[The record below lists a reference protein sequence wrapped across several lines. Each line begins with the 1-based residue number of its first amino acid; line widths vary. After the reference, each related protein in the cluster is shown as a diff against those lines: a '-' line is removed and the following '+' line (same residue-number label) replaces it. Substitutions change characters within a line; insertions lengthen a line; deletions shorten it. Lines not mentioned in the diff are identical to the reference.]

1 MREVDLIDSG
11 TKDTIV
17 LVVCQEGENNS
28 VDQALLTLRLYTK
41 YHVLSVYQT
50 HQQLLQSMHV
60 DNGVMM
66 VDNHEVAVVYFR
78 SGYTP
83 ADYSSQELWDV
94 RERIEC
100 CRAIKAGYMNDE

>member
-50 HQQLLQSMHV
+50 HQQLLQSMQV

-66 VDNHEVAVVYFR
+66 
-78 SGYTP
+78 
-83 ADYSSQELWDV
+83 
-94 RERIEC
+94 
-100 CRAIKAGYMNDE
+100 

>member
-1 MREVDLIDSG
+1 MIDSG
-11 TKDTIV
+11 TNDTIV

-28 VDQALLTLRLYTK
+28 VDQALLTLRLFSK

-50 HQQLLQSMHV
+50 HQQLLQSMDV
-60 DNGVMM
+60 TNGVMR

-83 ADYSSQELWDV
+83 ADYPSQALWTV
-94 RERIEC
+94 REQIEC
-100 CRAIKAGYMNDE
+100 CRAIKVGCVKNG